1 MGYKA
6 VETTC
11 NINNAF
17 GPGTVNKSTV
27 QWWFKKFCKGDKHL
41 EDEECSGR
49 PSEVDNDQLSGSS
62 KLILLQPHKEFSKNS
77 ALTILWSFGIWSKL
91 EMCKCSKSGCLMNW
105 QQIKKNHY
113 FEVSSSLILF
123 NSKSFLKGIVMCDV
137 KWILYNWRWP
147 AQWLDQEEAP
157 KHFPKPN
164 LEQKKVMVSVWWFA
178 ATLIHYSFLN
188 PSETITSE
196 KSAQQINKM
205 CQKLQCLQL
214 T

>member
-11 NINNAF
+11 NVNNAS

-91 EMCKCSKSGCLMNW
+91 EMCKSSKSGCLMNW
-105 QQIKKNHY
+105 QQIKKKSLFWSVFFSYSIQQQIISQGDCDVWCKVDFIQLAMTSSVAGPRRSSKAFPKAKLGTKKGHGQCVVVCCHSDPLQLSESQWNHY
-113 FEVSSSLILF
+113 IWEV
-123 NSKSFLKGIVMCDV
+123 C
-137 KWILYNWRWP
+137 
-147 AQWLDQEEAP
+147 
-157 KHFPKPN
+157 
-164 LEQKKVMVSVWWFA
+164 
-178 ATLIHYSFLN
+178 
-188 PSETITSE
+188 
-196 KSAQQINKM
+196 SANQ
-205 CQKLQCLQL
+205 
-214 T
+214 